1 MELGLWVARGASVVV
16 IEDEL
21 AHRAIPRAHLQR
33 GLCDC
38 RGLREGKGVV
48 CRLGVVGTAVP
59 PAAFDLGLIHGIAPD
74 VADVWTGK
82 YGPVY
87 RASRRSKVPHINPIG

>member
-1 MELGLWVARGASVVV
+1 MELGLWVPGGANVVV
-16 IEDEL
+16 IEDEV

-74 VADVWTGK
+74 VADVWTRWRQVRPG
-82 YGPVY
+82 
-87 RASRRSKVPHINPIG
+87 VPRISQVEGAPH